1 MKYNIISLA
10 KFLARFG
17 SLKGE
22 VLSSI
27 THDEV
32 KILFPQFK
40 RTTFEN
46 AKINKELVST
56 GKILMVDDG
65 QKIIPYFL
73 PIMED
78 ENLFLLDVLREED
91 EVEVIDTCE
100 YDYTS
105 MSIYEL
111 KKLLDKKF
119 NSKDNSRKAKK
130 ELENRG
136 IIKKKYSRKDF
147 KKGLMEELK

>member
-17 SLKGE
+17 YLKGE

-27 THDEV
+27 THEEV

-40 RTTFEN
+40 RTTFEY
-46 AKINKELVST
+46 ARINKELVST

-73 PIMED
+73 PIIED
-78 ENLFLLDVLREED
+78 ENSFLLDVLREED
-91 EVEVIDTCE
+91 EVEVIDTSE

-119 NSKDNSRKAKK
+119 NTKNSSKKAKR

-136 IIKKKYSRKDF
+136 IIKKKYNRKDF